1 MSGDQGPRFRTW
13 SDSNGGAQLRIGDVE
28 REAAVTALGEHY
40 ASGRLTKEEYDERV
54 GVAYEARS
62 LAALQPL
69 FADLPLPHGPLQP
82 AYASSA
88 PGPSEAPRRG
98 GWPPARRGFPLFP
111 VLVLAFVL
119 AIALGKF
126 FLFWVVLIGAWVFA
140 KSRRARHGSARG
152 WSHTSGSC
160 VGGRGSWR

>member
-1 MSGDQGPRFRTW
+1 MSGDQGFRFRTW
-13 SDSNGGAQLRIGDVE
+13 SDGLGDQQLRIGDVE

-40 ASGRLTKEEYDERV
+40 ASGRLTKEEYDERST
-54 GVAYEARS
+54 VAYEARS

-82 AYASSA
+82 ASAAYAAGPGA
-88 PGPSEAPRRG
+88 PKQG
-98 GWPPARRGFPLFP
+98 GRSFGRRGFPLFP
-111 VLVLAFVL
+111 VLLLALVL

-126 FLFWVVLIGAWVFA
+126 FLFWVVLLGAWIFSR
-140 KSRRARHGSARG
+140 SRRGHGWG
-152 WSHTSGSC
+152 HTSGSC